1 MTQQIAISPAD
12 HLRSYVIG
20 QVLKYQK
27 AYGEDKAFAV
37 AELAKLRRGL
47 GKGLGVDLEATG
59 LAVAHLYD
67 GKPDEFLVPEEATD
81 AEHAAYAALTLF
93 AWHLQSR
100 RGQSVH
106 QKKYSFGRSA
116 RILSTRRGGG
126 EGVRRRF
133 EAVGTA
139 SGWEEVLRH
148 ASGLIQMFRAN
159 DVPLDYGQ
167 FAQDL
172 YWLRKPG
179 AEAAVRRRWAG
190 DFYRVATGE
199 DGLKPKSVTVESG
212 E

>member
-1 MTQQIAISPAD
+1 MNQQMSVSPAD
-12 HLRSYVIG
+12 HLRSYVSRRA
-20 QVLKYQK
+20 LYYQK
-27 AYGEDKAFAV
+27 GYGENWAASV

-47 GKGLGVDLEATG
+47 RKGLGADLEATG

-67 GKPDEFLVPEEATD
+67 DKPDGFLVPEEATD

-106 QKKYSFGRSA
+106 QSKYSFGRSA

-126 EGVRRRF
+126 EGARRRF

-139 SGWEEVLRH
+139 QNWDEILQH
-148 ASGLIQMFRAN
+148 ASGLVQMFRAA

-179 AEAAVRRRWAG
+179 FEAAVRRRWAG
-190 DFYRVATGE
+190 DFYRVAAGE
-199 DGLKPKSVTVESG
+199 DELTPKPDVEEPG

>member
-1 MTQQIAISPAD
+1 MNQQTAVSPAE
-12 HLRSYVIG
+12 HLRNYVTG

-37 AELAKLRRGL
+37 AELAKLRRGVR
-47 GKGLGVDLEATG
+47 KGIGIDIEVTG
-59 LAVAHLYD
+59 LAIGGLYD
-67 GKPDEFLVPEEATD
+67 GKPDDFLVPDETTD

-126 EGVRRRF
+126 EGARRRF

-139 SGWEEVLRH
+139 QSWEETLQH
-148 ASGLIQMFRAN
+148 ASGLVQMFRSN

-179 AEAAVRRRWAG
+179 AAASVRRRWAG
-190 DFYRVATGE
+190 DFYRVAAGE
-199 DGLKPKSVTVESG
+199 EELKPQPGSQDLG